1 MINNG
6 TSIERYVFI
15 LFNVYCLILLIIALC
30 ISNIISSLY
39 YFHMICGMLQFVCTL
54 HHKLYNIT
62 HHYVPYDITQH
73 HVPYDITHH
82 HVLYDITHHTFIWHH
97 TSPCVIWHHTSNCT
111 RWHHTVLYDI
121 THHCAIWHHTSLC
134 CMTSHITLSKVMY
147 LVLVATCC
155 GQFHEFM
162 YSTCRLN
169 KLFYILWYIRS
180 IIGGD
185 FGGFKDNLLALV
197 YAMPFVSKFKYFKN
211 KEKSTWVGFLWV
223 RSLISSPDI
232 KHNYTL
238 C

>member
-39 YFHMICGMLQFVCTL
+39 YFHMICGMLRFVCTL
-54 HHKLYNIT
+54 HHKPYDIT
-62 HHYVPYDITQH
+62 HHYVP
-73 HVPYDITHH
+73 
-82 HVLYDITHHTFIWHH
+82 
-97 TSPCVIWHHTSNCT
+97 
-111 RWHHTVLYDI
+111 YDI

-147 LVLVATCC
+147 LVLVATCH
-155 GQFHEFM
+155 GQFHEFT

-197 YAMPFVSKFKYFKN
+197 YAMPFVSKFKYFFQSFN
-211 KEKSTWVGFLWV
+211 L
-223 RSLISSPDI
+223 
-232 KHNYTL
+232 
-238 C
+238 